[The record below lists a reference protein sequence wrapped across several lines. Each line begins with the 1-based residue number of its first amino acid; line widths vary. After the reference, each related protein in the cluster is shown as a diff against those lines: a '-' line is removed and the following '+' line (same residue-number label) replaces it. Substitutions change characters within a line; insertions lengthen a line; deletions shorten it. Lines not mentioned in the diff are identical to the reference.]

1 MTVARARSAAA
12 LSVAALLSVGAL
24 FAPAPAQADTPEG
37 VTFEEYLGIEDG
49 RAGQIG
55 EIDTET
61 AEKIIKGLDV
71 AERNPERED
80 DYDRIEQ
87 FGDWATQASGNSADD
102 DFCGDTRNDILNRDL
117 DDVKYSEDDECE
129 VASGTIHDP
138 YTGATF
144 DFERGPGKDKSMRVQ
159 IDHMLALG
167 AGWALGADKLTQ
179 DEREALANDPENL
192 IAVYGPANGSKGDR
206 GPGDWTPADYKPGE
220 SDDFMPD
227 LIDYNDA
234 YECQYAAHYAWVVNK
249 YDLSVTA
256 EDKDAM
262 LDAVGDCEI
271 AAEKPTEDPTTPAP
285 TPTDDPSDEPTEEPS
300 DDPTLGP
307 VPDDAESDSD
317 ADAKGADDGAEA
329 DADSTSPSDDGNAD
343 AKDETPADDAKA
355 DGGDA
360 TEGGGGYEAG
370 ADGSDA
376 KTGEADAKDE
386 TPSDEADG
394 GGKTPAD
401 EAKADG
407 DAGDADAKAEAPTDD
422 ADTAAGEDPA
432 PTDPGDESGD
442 ASRELTV
449 DPRTI
454 STADFLDKGVTITST
469 GHSKGEDVKIVV
481 SHREDAVDP
490 ATFNLVADDEG
501 AVTQG
506 VHAIA
511 RAFTGNYDVV
521 VSDSKGDMTSSF
533 TVTDTA
539 ANAGGDSPSD
549 DGSDSSPLPRTGAEL
564 TGLIAG
570 IVLAVVGAV
579 AVFLARARRKQD

>member
-71 AERNPERED
+71 AERDSDRD
-80 DYDRIEQ
+80 KDYDRIDQ

-117 DDVKYSEDDECE
+117 DDVKYSEDDECQ
-129 VASGTIHDP
+129 VVSGTIQDP
-138 YTGATF
+138 YTGAEF
-144 DFERGPGKDKSMRVQ
+144 EFERGPDTSYRVQ
-159 IDHMLALG
+159 IEHIFALK
-167 AGWALGADKLTQ
+167 AGWVLGADKLSK
-179 DEREALANDPENL
+179 DERVELANDPENL
-192 IAVYGPANGSKGDR
+192 IAVYGPANGSKGDQ
-206 GPGDWTPADYKPGE
+206 GPGTWTPADYEP
-220 SDDFMPD
+220 SDSDEFMPD
-227 LIDYNDA
+227 LIDYDDA
-234 YECQYAAHYAWVVNK
+234 YECQYAAHYAWVAGK

-262 LDAVGDCEI
+262 LEAIDDCQI
-271 AAEKPTEDPTTPAP
+271 AAEEPTEEPTTPAP

-329 DADSTSPSDDGNAD
+329 DADSPSPSDDGNAD
-343 AKDETPADDAKA
+343 AKDETPADDA

-370 ADGSDA
+370 ADGSDT
-376 KTGEADAKDE
+376 KTGEDDAKDE
-386 TPSDEADG
+386 ADG
-394 GGKTPAD
+394 DDKTPAD

-407 DAGDADAKAEAPTDD
+407 DTGDADAKAEAPADD
-422 ADTAAGEDPA
+422 ADAKDGRRRGSGTEE
-432 PTDPGDESGD
+432 PG
-442 ASRELTV
+442 R
-449 DPRTI
+449 
-454 STADFLDKGVTITST
+454 
-469 GHSKGEDVKIVV
+469 
-481 SHREDAVDP
+481 
-490 ATFNLVADDEG
+490 
-501 AVTQG
+501 
-506 VHAIA
+506 
-511 RAFTGNYDVV
+511 
-521 VSDSKGDMTSSF
+521 
-533 TVTDTA
+533 
-539 ANAGGDSPSD
+539 
-549 DGSDSSPLPRTGAEL
+549 
-564 TGLIAG
+564 
-570 IVLAVVGAV
+570 
-579 AVFLARARRKQD
+579 